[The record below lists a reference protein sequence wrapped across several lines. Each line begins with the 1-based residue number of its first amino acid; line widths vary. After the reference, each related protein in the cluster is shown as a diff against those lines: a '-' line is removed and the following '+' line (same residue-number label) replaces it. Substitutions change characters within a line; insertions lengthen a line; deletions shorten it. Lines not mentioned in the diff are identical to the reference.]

1 MKIFL
6 QIPGCIEFRLE
17 REPHQ
22 PMDDGHFYALLAL
35 AAGAMVFGFLLLSA
49 IL

>member
-1 MKIFL
+1 MKITLKLPNGTKFHY
-6 QIPGCIEFRLE
+6 E
-17 REPHQ
+17 RQ

-35 AAGAMVFGFLLLSA
+35 AAGAMLFGFLLLSA

>member
-17 REPHQ
+17 REPLQ
-22 PMDDGHFYALLAL
+22 PMADGHFYALCGVAV
-35 AAGAMVFGFLLLSA
+35 AAMFFTFL
-49 IL
+49 ITI